1 MGGPFF
7 VVRGG
12 RKAACFRFS
21 GSRGRSFKR
30 QLAKA
35 RMSRCALKAGTV
47 RERRRGI
54 VHGPF
59 LFLCDSALFLRKSV
73 FSLLQ
78 KPRKKA
84 IMKKISN
91 MAFCGMRAVLQ
102 APASG
107 VVCQINWN
115 RKEYHL

>member
-35 RMSRCALKAGTV
+35 RASRCALTAGTM

-54 VHGPF
+54 VRGPF
-59 LFLCDSALFLRKSV
+59 LFCVIQRF
-73 FSLLQ
+73 
-78 KPRKKA
+78 
-84 IMKKISN
+84 
-91 MAFCGMRAVLQ
+91 FCGNLFFPSCRNPEKKL
-102 APASG
+102 
-107 VVCQINWN
+107 
-115 RKEYHL
+115 